1 MGLDGD
7 SLSDMR
13 TGSRA
18 DGVQGGRPGSGGR
31 APRRACRPDSLGLRV
46 VLCPDGLEL
55 VQVVR
60 AQDGPV
66 SREVVE
72 VVHDHSHEE
81 VDDL

>member
-1 MGLDGD
+1 M
-7 SLSDMR
+7 
-13 TGSRA
+13 
-18 DGVQGGRPGSGGR
+18 GSGGR
-31 APRRACRPDSLGLRV
+31 ALHGARTPDSLGLRV

-66 SREVVE
+66 SREVVK